1 MSFVLFPALL
11 LFLQKAP
18 VFLGLSCLASYALT
32 QFLVLLMLKLERL
45 LCLCADTARFELTFD
60 FPLQPLRIQRSESV
74 PPWSFGLKLRP
85 CQFLNRNS

>member
-60 FPLQPLRIQRSESV
+60 FPLQP
-74 PPWSFGLKLRP
+74 PWSFGLKLRP